1 MSVLLAGFAVS
12 QMLYVAA
19 RLGIADRLATGP
31 ADLDRLAGECDA
43 QPDALRR
50 VIRALAA
57 FDVFAITDEGL
68 VANTPMSEC
77 LRAGAPDS
85 LRDVALLYGEE
96 HYHAMSELLQAVR
109 RGGTAFE
116 HAYRKP
122 HFSYLAANPDAA
134 HAYYGVRGAAAARS
148 ANAAVAVYEF
158 PGGGVVVDVGGGHGT
173 FIRAVLQANPT
184 VAGVLVES
192 AGFARKAL
200 GRLRA
205 DGLQE
210 RCEVQ
215 TGDIFDAVPRGGDVY
230 VVAHV
235 LGALDDEVAS
245 CLLRNCERAMGAG
258 VLLVV
263 DRVLPD
269 QPEATLEV
277 QDAFVRD
284 AVALGIYGGRERT
297 LEEHEDLLA
306 GAGLRIR
313 SNRGTAAGDR
323 LLECVARP

>member
-1 MSVLLAGFAVS
+1 MSVLLAGFAAS

-19 RLGIADRLATGP
+19 RLGLADRLAGGP
-31 ADLDRLAGECDA
+31 VELDRLAEECGARLD
-43 QPDALRR
+43 PLRR
-50 VIRALAA
+50 VVRALAA
-57 FDVFAITDEGL
+57 FGVFTISGDGL

-77 LRAGAPDS
+77 LRSGGPES
-85 LRDVALLYGEE
+85 LRDLALLYGEE
-96 HYHAMSELLQAVR
+96 HYHAMSELLQAVK

-122 HFSYLAANPDAA
+122 HFSYLAGNPDAA
-134 HAYYGVRGAAAARS
+134 HAYYGVRGSAAARS
-148 ANAAVAVYEF
+148 ANAAVAAYEF
-158 PGGGVVVDVGGGHGT
+158 PGGGVVVDVGGGQGT

-192 AGFARKAL
+192 AGFARKAST
-200 GRLRA
+200 RLHA
-205 DGLQE
+205 DGLE
-210 RCEVQ
+210 PRCEVQ
-215 TGDIFDAVPRGGDVY
+215 AGDIFESVPRGGDVY
-230 VVAHV
+230 VLAHV
-235 LGALDDEVAS
+235 LSALEDETAA

-263 DRVLPD
+263 DRLLPD
-269 QPEATLEV
+269 HPEPTLDA
-277 QDAFVRD
+277 QHAFVRD

-297 LEEHEDLLA
+297 LEEHKDLLA

-313 SNRGTAAGDR
+313 SSRATAAGDR